1 MDDARVIAATGKAPG
16 EWFAVLDERGARDLP
31 HKEIAALLRQEYGV
45 PSWWSQM
52 VTVEYEKHI
61 GRRVTGQ
68 RQDGAHEATATKTVP
83 GTMDEVLDRWL
94 AQVPAAEQGFAG
106 VPFAEEPGI
115 SRTDKWRYWR
125 VALADGSRVMVSIA
139 DKPRAAARAPGPAS
153 TLAVTSAK
161 LATRADADRWKAYWK
176 AYLAAV

>member
-16 EWFAVLDERGARDLP
+16 EWFAILDERGARDLP
-31 HKEIAALLRQEYGV
+31 HKDIAALLRDEYGV

-52 VTVEYEKHI
+52 ATVEYEKHI

-68 RQDGAHEATATKTVP
+68 RQDGAHEATVTKTVP
-83 GTMDEVLDRWL
+83 GTKDEVLDRWL
-94 AQVPAAEQGFAG
+94 AQVPAAEQGFDG
-106 VPFAEEPGI
+106 VPFAGEPGI

-125 VALADGSRVMVSIA
+125 VALADGSRVIASIS
-139 DKPRAAARAPGPAS
+139 DKPGGAAKAPGPAS
-153 TLAVTSAK
+153 VLTLTSAK
-161 LATRADADRWKAYWK
+161 LGTVDDAARWKAYWK